1 MTSGNF
7 TRSVL
12 FAAVL
17 LLPNLAHADNV
28 QAEAQSAA
36 DKWDQAYNKGD
47 MIALADTYTKD
58 AVVIPKGGPQTGEGI
73 QTFFSGLKAKGWEE
87 HKTNVKSAVARDKL
101 IIVTGRWE
109 MMGPGEG
116 GAKKKFEGNWINVM
130 EKQGNG
136 MKTVLH
142 TWN

>member
-7 TRSVL
+7 TRSAL
-12 FAAVL
+12 LTAAL

-36 DKWDQAYNKGD
+36 DKWDKAYNSGNMD
-47 MIALADTYTKD
+47 GLAGTYSKD
-58 AVVIPKGGPQTGEGI
+58 AVVVTKGAPQTGEGI
-73 QTFFSGLKAKGWEE
+73 QKFFSGLKEKGWDE
-87 HKTNVKSAVARDKL
+87 HKTSVKSAIAKDKL
-101 IIVTGRWE
+101 VIVTGRWE

-116 GAKKKFEGNWINVM
+116 GAKKKFEGNWVNVL
-130 EKQGNG
+130 ERQGDG

>member
-1 MTSGNF
+1 ML
-7 TRSVL
+7 V
-12 FAAVL
+12 AAAM
-17 LLPNLAHADNV
+17 LLPSVAQADSV

-47 MIALADTYTKD
+47 MGALAGTYSKD
-58 AVVIPKGGPQTGEGI
+58 AVVIPKSGPQTGEGI
-73 QTFFSGLKAKGWEE
+73 QKFFSGLKEKGWEE
-87 HKTNVKSAVARDKL
+87 HKTSVKSAVTKDKL

-116 GAKKKFEGNWINVM
+116 GAKKKFEGNWVNVM
-130 EKQGNG
+130 EKQSDGL
-136 MKTVLH
+136 KTVLH